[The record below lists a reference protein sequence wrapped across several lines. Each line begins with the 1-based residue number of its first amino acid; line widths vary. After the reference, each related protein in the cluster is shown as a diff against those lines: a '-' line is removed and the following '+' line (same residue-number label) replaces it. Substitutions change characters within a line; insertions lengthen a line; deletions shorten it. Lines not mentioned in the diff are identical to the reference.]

1 MTNRNSKFGIMKNI
15 YAYFCLFAIL
25 FSCNVSEKTGR
36 NMKIKYPVTQEDEIT
51 DNYFGTEVADPYRWL
66 EDDLS
71 TETAAWVKQ
80 QNSVTEKYLSQI
92 PFRAAIHKRCEEVF
106 NYEKFSAP
114 FSEGDYYYYFYNSG
128 LQNQPVL
135 YREKKSG
142 GNKEIF
148 LDPNTFSS
156 KGTTSISAI
165 KFSLDGSLVAYN
177 ISEGGSDWQRIV
189 VLNTFSGK
197 QIDDTLNYIKF
208 GSAQWK
214 GNDGFFYATYK
225 KPENESLLSALTDH
239 HFLYYHKLGT
249 PQSDDVIYFGNE
261 HKRRYL
267 GASVSEDS
275 NWLII
280 TATNA
285 TYGNELY
292 TIDLRDSQK
301 TLRTFAASASHEF
314 NFIYSDENY
323 FYLET
328 DKNAK
333 NKNLIAVPHNYK
345 NENDFKILIPETNEV
360 ASFSAA
366 GGYIFASYLK
376 DAISVVKQYDV
387 QGNYLRTVNLPT
399 LGTATG
405 FSAKQNDKELFFSFT
420 SYINPTSVYR
430 MGLTSGETTLYK
442 SPKIKFDPSEYISEQ
457 VFYTSKDGTKVP
469 MIITYKK
476 GLILNGKNPTL
487 LYGYG
492 GFNVSLTPAFRASNI
507 ILMEN
512 GGIFAVANLRG
523 GGEYGQKWHESGT
536 KMQKQNVFD
545 DFIAAANYLKEKKYT
560 STEYLAIEGG
570 SNGGLLVG
578 ATITQQPGLCKV
590 AFPAVGVLDML
601 RYHKFTSGA
610 GWAYDYGTSE
620 DNMEM
625 FSYLKNYSPL
635 HNVKPASYPATL
647 ITTADHDDRVVPAHS
662 FKFAATLQKNQ
673 QGNNPVLIKIQIQ
686 AGHGAGMSTMQAI
699 DQTADKWSF
708 MFYNMNIK
716 PHY

>member
-1 MTNRNSKFGIMKNI
+1 MINRSSKFEIMKNI
-15 YAYFCLFAIL
+15 YAYFCLFTLI
-25 FSCNVSEKTGR
+25 FSCNLSEKTGS
-36 NMKIKYPVTQEDEIT
+36 NMKIKYPVTREDDIT

-80 QNSVTEKYLSQI
+80 QNTVTEKYLSQI
-92 PFRAAIHKRCEEVF
+92 PFRAAIHKRCEVVF
-106 NYEKFSAP
+106 NYERFAAP
-114 FSEGDYYYYFYNSG
+114 FSEGEYYYYFYNSG

-142 GNKEIF
+142 GDKEVF

-156 KGTTSISAI
+156 KGTTSISEI

-189 VLNTFSGK
+189 VLNTISGK
-197 QIDDTLNYIKF
+197 QVDDTLNYIKF
-208 GSAQWK
+208 GSARWK
-214 GNDGFFYATYK
+214 GNGGFFYTTYK
-225 KPENESLLSALTDH
+225 KPENESLLSGLTDH

-292 TIDLRDSQK
+292 TLDLRDSQK
-301 TLRTFAASASHEF
+301 TVRTFAATASHGF

-323 FYLET
+323 FYFET

-333 NKNLIAVPHNYK
+333 NKQLIAVPHNYK
-345 NENDFKILIPETNEV
+345 NENDFKIIIPETNEV

-366 GGYIFASYLK
+366 GGYIFASYLEN
-376 DAISVVKQYDV
+376 AISVVKQYDLK
-387 QGNYLRTVNLPT
+387 GNYLRTVNLPT

-430 MGLTSGETTLYK
+430 MDLTSGETTLYK
-442 SPKIKFDPSEYISEQ
+442 SPKIKFDPSAYISKQ

-476 GLILNGKNPTL
+476 GLLLNGKNPTL

-536 KMQKQNVFD
+536 KLQKQNVFD
-545 DFIAAANYLKEKKYT
+545 DFIAAANYLKEKNYT

-578 ATITQQPGLCKV
+578 VTITQQPQICKV

-620 DNMEM
+620 DNREM
-625 FSYLKNYSPL
+625 FEYLKNYSPL
-635 HNVKPASYPATL
+635 HNVKPAKYPATL

-673 QGNNPVLIKIQIQ
+673 QGTNPVLIKIQIQ
-686 AGHGAGMSTMQAI
+686 AGHGAGISTMQAI
-699 DQTADKWSF
+699 DQAADKWSF
-708 MFYNMNIK
+708 MFFNMNIK
-716 PHY
+716 PQY